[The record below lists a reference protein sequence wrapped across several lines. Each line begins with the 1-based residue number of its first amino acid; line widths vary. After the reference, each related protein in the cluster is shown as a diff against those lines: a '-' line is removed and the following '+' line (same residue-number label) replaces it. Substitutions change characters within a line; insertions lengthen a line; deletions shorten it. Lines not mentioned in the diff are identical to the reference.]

1 MSLQS
6 KQQTRLGE
14 ITRKKKEQRVPKI
27 WIECANTWWGK
38 QVHAI
43 ILMSFNLRCVWV
55 FSPLSH
61 YAHALLAVIKFSH
74 TNREQNFPQT
84 ATLTIWNISLCNY
97 IFQACAN
104 IHMTL
109 SNHIEFLLIL
119 SAKSHIAYG
128 ESSSWSF
135 FIDFAKNW
143 NRFKSCCT
151 QNSIMEA
158 C

>member
-1 MSLQS
+1 M
-6 KQQTRLGE
+6 
-14 ITRKKKEQRVPKI
+14 KKKEQRVPKI

-135 FIDFAKNW
+135 FIDFAKIETDLKAVV
-143 NRFKSCCT
+143 RKT
-151 QNSIMEA
+151 QLWKHVK
-158 C
+158 